1 MENIAAW
8 EHELTQYGMREL
20 AKISG
25 LHLIG
30 TADQKASVLS
40 FVLDGRGNEEVA
52 KYLNT
57 KGIAVRAGHHCA
69 QPVLRF
75 FGLEGTVRPSVAF
88 YNTFEEIDKLAAAV
102 REFAA
107 R

>member
-8 EHELTQYGMREL
+8 EQELVGYGTKAL
-20 AKISG
+20 AGIHG
-25 LHLIG
+25 LRLVG
-30 TADQKASVLS
+30 TAAHKASVLS
-40 FVLDGRGNEEVA
+40 FVLDRHRNEDVG
-52 KYLNT
+52 KFLNT

-88 YNTFEEIDKLAAAV
+88 YNTFEEIDLLAAAL
-102 REFAA
+102 REIA